1 MIDTVDLM
9 KLRVL
14 GETWKIDYRCY
25 EITREN
31 NISINIFHDRIK

>member
-1 MIDTVDLM
+1 MIDTIDLM

-14 GETWKIDYRCY
+14 DETRKNRIYRCY

-31 NISINIFHDRIK
+31 NISMKYFSR